1 MFSEGERPLENVYG
15 NGFGSDECWTL
26 SDESVEAI
34 LTETAGNLFAY
45 TVLCLPEN
53 RLGCGLSSD

>member
-1 MFSEGERPLENVYG
+1 MENVYG
-15 NGFGSDECWTL
+15 NGFGSHECWTL